1 MILKADNLAA
11 LESYLKTQKWLIDD
25 ESVIKVEKPGEG
37 NMNFTLRVYT
47 SSDRT
52 FIIKQSRAYVEKYP
66 SIAAPENR
74 AIIEGKFYE
83 FTQENEKLRHFMP
96 QLLGLDEV
104 NNIIITQDLGASSDL
119 TNLYQPDQQISV
131 EDIIS
136 ISQYLSELHRA
147 FKSQTP
153 NEIFR
158 NRAMRTLNHEHIFI
172 YPLMEDN
179 GFDLN
184 NVIDGLQAA
193 AMVYKTDEACK
204 TIVKELGE
212 VYLADGQYLLHG
224 DYYLGSFLKTNN
236 GVKIIDPEFCFY
248 GRAEFDL
255 GVLIAHLKMSEQ
267 SNEIIEAAVSNYEK
281 ADDFDEKLFGQ
292 FIGVEIMRRII
303 GLAQL
308 PLTLSLEKRVS
319 LLNEA
324 KILITSTL

>member
-11 LESYLKTQKWLIDD
+11 LENYLKTQKWLGAD
-25 ESVIKVEKPGEG
+25 ESIIKVEKPGEG
-37 NMNFTLRVYT
+37 NMNFTLRIYA
-47 SSDRT
+47 SSGRT

-83 FTQENEKLRHFMP
+83 FTQKNEKLSSFMP
-96 QLLGLDEV
+96 KILGLDEV
-104 NNIIITQDLGASSDL
+104 NNIIVTQDLGNSSDL

-131 EDIIS
+131 EDIAS
-136 ISQYLSELHRA
+136 ISQYLSELHQA
-147 FKSQTP
+147 FKTQTP
-153 NEIFR
+153 DEIFR

-184 NVIDGLQAA
+184 NVLDGLQAA
-193 AMVYKTDEACK
+193 AMVYKTDEAFK
-204 TIVKELGE
+204 DIMKQLGE

-267 SNEIIEAAVSNYEK
+267 SNEIIVAATSNYEK

-292 FIGVEIMRRII
+292 FIGIEIMRRII

-308 PLTLSLEKRVS
+308 PLTLSLEKRVT
-319 LLNEA
+319 LLKEA
-324 KILITSTL
+324 KSLITSTL

>member
-1 MILKADNLAA
+1 MTLNTDNLTD
-11 LESYLKTQKWLIDD
+11 LESYLKTQKWLDAD
-25 ESVIKVEKPGEG
+25 ESITKVEKPGEG

-47 SSDRT
+47 SSGRT

-83 FTQENEKLRHFMP
+83 FTQENEKLRHKMP

-119 TNLYQPDQQISV
+119 TNLYQLDQHISV

-136 ISQYLSELHRA
+136 ISQYLSELHGA
-147 FKSQTP
+147 FKTQTP
-153 NEIFR
+153 DEIFR
-158 NRAMRTLNHEHIFI
+158 NRAMRALNHEHIFN

-184 NVIDGLQAA
+184 NVLDGLQEA
-193 AMVYKTDEACK
+193 AMVYKTDENLKA
-204 TIVKELGE
+204 VVRELGE
-212 VYLADGQYLLHG
+212 VYLADGSYLLHG

-236 GVKIIDPEFCFY
+236 GVRIIDPEFCFY

-267 SNEIIEAAVSNYEK
+267 SNEIIEAAIRNYKK

-292 FIGVEIMRRII
+292 FTGIEIMRRII

-308 PLTLSLEKRVS
+308 PLTLSLEKRVT

-324 KILITSTL
+324 KNLITSTL

>member
-1 MILKADNLAA
+1 MILNADNLTA
-11 LESYLKTQKWLIDD
+11 LESYLKTQKWLNDD

-83 FTQENEKLRHFMP
+83 FTQGNEKLRHFMP
-96 QLLGLDEV
+96 QLLGLDEL

-119 TNLYQPDQQISV
+119 TNLYQPDQQILV
-131 EDIIS
+131 EDITS

-147 FKSQTP
+147 FKSQKP
-153 NEIFR
+153 DEIFR
-158 NRAMRTLNHEHIFI
+158 NRAMRTLNHEHIFT

-184 NVIDGLQAA
+184 NVLDGLQAA
-193 AMVYKTDEACK
+193 AMVYKTDEAFK
-204 TIVKELGE
+204 DIVKKLGE
-212 VYLADGQYLLHG
+212 VYLADGSYLLHG
-224 DYYLGSFLKTNN
+224 DYYLGSFLKTSN

-267 SNEIIEAAVSNYEK
+267 SNEIIEAAIRNYEK
-281 ADDFDEKLFGQ
+281 ADNFDEKLFNQ
-292 FIGVEIMRRII
+292 FIGIEIMRRII

-308 PLTLSLEKRVS
+308 PLTLSLEKRVT
-319 LLNEA
+319 LLKEA
-324 KILITSTL
+324 KSLITSTL

>member
-1 MILKADNLAA
+1 MILNADNLTA
-11 LESYLKTQKWLIDD
+11 LESYLKTQKWLNDD

-83 FTQENEKLRHFMP
+83 FTQGNEKLRHFMP
-96 QLLGLDEV
+96 QLLGLDEL

-119 TNLYQPDQQISV
+119 TNLYQPDQQILV
-131 EDIIS
+131 EDITS

-147 FKSQTP
+147 FKSQKP
-153 NEIFR
+153 DEIFR
-158 NRAMRTLNHEHIFI
+158 NRAMRTLNHEHIFT

-184 NVIDGLQAA
+184 NVLDGLQAA
-193 AMVYKTDEACK
+193 AMVYKTDEAFK
-204 TIVKELGE
+204 DIVKKLGE
-212 VYLADGQYLLHG
+212 VYLADGSYLLHG
-224 DYYLGSFLKTNN
+224 DYYLGSFLKTSN

-267 SNEIIEAAVSNYEK
+267 SNEIIEAAIRNYEK
-281 ADDFDEKLFGQ
+281 ADDFDEKLFNQ

-308 PLTLSLEKRVS
+308 PLTLSLEKRVT
-319 LLNEA
+319 LLKEA
-324 KILITSTL
+324 KDLITSTL

>member
-193 AMVYKTDEACK
+193 AMVYKTDEAFK

-308 PLTLSLEKRVS
+308 PLTLSLEKRVT
-319 LLNEA
+319 LLKEA
-324 KILITSTL
+324 KGLITSTL

>member
-1 MILKADNLAA
+1 MILKTDNLTE
-11 LESYLKTQKWLIDD
+11 LESYLHTQKWLNDG
-25 ESVIKVEKPGEG
+25 ESVLKVEKPGEG
-37 NMNFTLRVYT
+37 NMNFTLRIYA
-47 SSDRT
+47 SSGRT

-83 FTQENEKLRHFMP
+83 FTQENENLKHIMP
-96 QLLGLDEV
+96 QILGLDEV
-104 NNIIITQDLGASSDL
+104 NNIIVTQDLGASSDL
-119 TNLYQPDQQISV
+119 TNLYQPNQQISV
-131 EDIIS
+131 EDITS
-136 ISQYLSELHRA
+136 ISQYLSELHGA
-147 FKSQTP
+147 FKTQTP
-153 NEIFR
+153 DEIFR
-158 NRAMRTLNHEHIFI
+158 NRAMRALNHEHIFI

-184 NVIDGLQAA
+184 NVLDGLQEA
-193 AMVYKTDEACK
+193 AMVYKTDEAFK

-212 VYLADGQYLLHG
+212 VYLADGSYLLHG
-224 DYYLGSFLKTNN
+224 DYYLGSFLKTSN

-267 SNEIIEAAVSNYEK
+267 SNEIIEAAIKHYKK

-292 FIGVEIMRRII
+292 FTGIEIMRRII

-308 PLTLSLEKRVS
+308 PLSLSLEKRVS

-324 KILITSTL
+324 KGLITSTL

>member
-1 MILKADNLAA
+1 MILNTDNLTD
-11 LESYLKTQKWLIDD
+11 LESYLKTQNWLGAE
-25 ESVIKVEKPGEG
+25 ESIIKAEKPGEG

-47 SSDRT
+47 SLGRT

-83 FTQENEKLRHFMP
+83 FTQENEKLSSFMP

-104 NNIIITQDLGASSDL
+104 NNIIVTQDLGNSSDL

-131 EDIIS
+131 EDITS
-136 ISQYLSELHRA
+136 ISQYLSELHGA
-147 FKSQTP
+147 FKTQTP
-153 NEIFR
+153 DEIFR
-158 NRAMRTLNHEHIFI
+158 NRAMRALNHEHIFI

-184 NVIDGLQAA
+184 NVLDGLQEA
-193 AMVYKTDEACK
+193 AMVYKTDEAFK

-212 VYLADGQYLLHG
+212 VYLADGSYLLHG
-224 DYYLGSFLKTNN
+224 DYYLGSFLKTSN

-267 SNEIIEAAVSNYEK
+267 SNEIIEAAVRNYKK
-281 ADDFDEKLFGQ
+281 ADDFNEKLFGQ
-292 FIGVEIMRRII
+292 FTGIEIMRRII

-308 PLTLSLEKRVS
+308 PLTLSLEKRIL
-319 LLNEA
+319 LLNKA
-324 KILITSTL
+324 KSLITSTL